1 MVWHATVS
9 TRLPVLSDCR
19 RRHSRKA
26 HLGTTLSTTD
36 TVETSTTPESTS
48 AAQPET
54 GAEQEHDHSGHDH
67 THQHGPTF
75 NPEVT
80 RTVEVTIPE
89 DEVSR
94 AMRSTVKR
102 YQKQARIPGFRAGK
116 VPESLIRGRFTER
129 IRQEV
134 LEAVMPQHFQRA
146 ITEGNYKLV
155 SQPQVVD
162 MTMEDGKPLW
172 FKAEFEVM
180 PEFSVEGYQDV
191 KVEKPSAAFTDEDFA
206 AEVERVRDSRST
218 MEPVEEERPLVNG
231 DWAQIAFTGS
241 VQPPGEGEPATENA
255 PLTGEDVILEVGG
268 SNTLPAFTEA
278 LRGATVGQELKFE
291 VSYPE
296 EFGEKRL
303 AGKKVA
309 YDVTVKSIKRKLQP
323 ELNDDFAKELG
334 EYSSYEDFTSKF
346 RENLQDEKDRRTET
360 ETRDRLLTALSERF
374 QFPVPES
381 MIQQQ
386 IDTRLDRGLRALAA
400 QGMREEDLKRLDFA
414 RLRAAQRDSA
424 TSEVKSLLIL
434 DHIADAEHI
443 GVSDEEV
450 NQEIELLSLQL
461 REPLDTLQVRLT
473 QDGSIARIREQI
485 RRDKTAKLLYERL

>member
-1 MVWHATVS
+1 
-9 TRLPVLSDCR
+9 
-19 RRHSRKA
+19 
-26 HLGTTLSTTD
+26 
-36 TVETSTTPESTS
+36 
-48 AAQPET
+48 
-54 GAEQEHDHSGHDH
+54 
-67 THQHGPTF
+67 
-75 NPEVT
+75 
-80 RTVEVTIPE
+80 
-89 DEVSR
+89 
-94 AMRSTVKR
+94 
-102 YQKQARIPGFRAGK
+102 
-116 VPESLIRGRFTER
+116 
-129 IRQEV
+129 
-134 LEAVMPQHFQRA
+134 
-146 ITEGNYKLV
+146 
-155 SQPQVVD
+155 
-162 MTMEDGKPLW
+162 
-172 FKAEFEVM
+172 M

-303 AGKKVA
+303 AGKNVA

-334 EYSSYEDFTSKF
+334 EYSSYEDFTTRF

>member
-1 MVWHATVS
+1 
-9 TRLPVLSDCR
+9 
-19 RRHSRKA
+19 
-26 HLGTTLSTTD
+26 LSTTD
-36 TVETSTTPESTS
+36 TVETTTTPENTS
-48 AAQPET
+48 AAQSEAAAEHEHGEHGHT
-54 GAEQEHDHSGHDH
+54 GNDH
-67 THQHGPTF
+67 THQHAPTF

-80 RTVEVTIPE
+80 RTVEVTIPA

-116 VPESLIRGRFTER
+116 VPESLIRARFAEG

-162 MTMEDGKPLW
+162 MKMEDDQPLW
-172 FKAEFEVM
+172 FKASFEVM

-191 KVEKPSAAFTDEDFA
+191 KVEKPSAIFTDEEFA
-206 AEVERVRDSRST
+206 AEVDRVRDSRST
-218 MEPVEEERPLVNG
+218 MEPVEEERPLVDG

-241 VQPPGEGEPATENA
+241 IQQAEGERA
-255 PLTGEDVILEVGG
+255 PLTGEDVMLEVGG
-268 SNTLPAFTEA
+268 LNTLQAFTDA

-291 VSYPE
+291 VSYPDD
-296 EFGEKRL
+296 FGEKRL
-303 AGKKVA
+303 AGKTVA

-334 EYSSYEDFTSKF
+334 DYSSYEDFTTRF
-346 RENLQDEKDRRTET
+346 RENLQAEKDRRTET
-360 ETRDRLLTALSERF
+360 ETRERLLTALSERF

-381 MIQQQ
+381 MVQQQ
-386 IDTRLDRGLRALAA
+386 IDTRLDRGLRSLAA
-400 QGMREEDLKRLDFA
+400 QGMREEDMKRLDFP

-434 DHIADAEHI
+434 DHIADAEKI

-450 NQEIELLSLQL
+450 KQELELLSLQL
-461 REPLDTLQVRLT
+461 REPVDALTVRLT

>member
-1 MVWHATVS
+1 
-9 TRLPVLSDCR
+9 
-19 RRHSRKA
+19 
-26 HLGTTLSTTD
+26 LSTPD
-36 TVETSTTPESTS
+36 TVETSTTPENTS
-48 AAQPET
+48 AAQPEAAAEHEHGEHGQT
-54 GAEQEHDHSGHDH
+54 GQDH
-67 THQHGPTF
+67 THQQGPTF

-80 RTVEVTIPE
+80 RTVEVTIPA

-116 VPESLIRGRFTER
+116 VPESLIRARFAEG

-162 MTMEDGKPLW
+162 MKMEDDQPLW
-172 FKAEFEVM
+172 FKASFEVT

-191 KVEKPSAAFTDEDFA
+191 KVEKPSAAFTDEEFA

-218 MEPVEEERPLVNG
+218 MEPVEEERPLVDG
-231 DWAQIAFTGS
+231 DWAQITFTGS
-241 VQPPGEGEPATENA
+241 VQQPEGENTKENA
-255 PLTGEDVILEVGG
+255 PLAGEDVILEVNG

-296 EFGEKRL
+296 DFGEKRL
-303 AGKKVA
+303 AGKTVA
-309 YDVTVKSIKRKLQP
+309 YDVTVKGIKRKLQP

-334 EYSSYEDFTSKF
+334 DYASFEDFTTRF
-346 RENLQDEKDRRTET
+346 RENLQSEKDRRTET

-374 QFPVPES
+374 HFPVPES
-381 MIQQQ
+381 MVQQQ
-386 IDTRLDRGLRALAA
+386 IDTRLDRGLRSLAA
-400 QGMREEDLKRLDFA
+400 QGMREEDMKRLDFP
-414 RLRAAQRDSA
+414 RLRAAQHESA

-434 DHIADAEHI
+434 DHIADAEKI

-450 NQEIELLSLQL
+450 KQELELLSLQL
-461 REPLDTLQVRLT
+461 REPLDALTVRLT

>member
-1 MVWHATVS
+1 M
-9 TRLPVLSDCR
+9 
-19 RRHSRKA
+19 
-26 HLGTTLSTTD
+26 STTD
-36 TVETSTTPESTS
+36 TVETSTTPENTS
-48 AAQPET
+48 AAQPEA
-54 GAEQEHDHSGHDH
+54 GAEHEHGEHDHTGHDH

-94 AMRSTVKR
+94 AMRSAVKR

-116 VPESLIRGRFTER
+116 VPESLIRARFAEG

-146 ITEGNYKLV
+146 ISEGNHKLV

-162 MTMEDGKPLW
+162 MKMEDGQPLW
-172 FKAEFEVM
+172 FKASFEVM

-191 KVEKPSAAFTDEDFA
+191 KVEKPSAAFTDEEFA
-206 AEVERVRDSRST
+206 AEIERVRDSRST
-218 MEPVEEERPLVNG
+218 MEPVEEERPLADG

-241 VQPPGEGEPATENA
+241 VQQPEGETA

-291 VSYPE
+291 MSYPE
-296 EFGEKRL
+296 DFGEKRL
-303 AGKKVA
+303 AGKTVA
-309 YDVTVKSIKRKLQP
+309 YDVTVKGIKRKLQP

-334 EYSSYEDFTSKF
+334 DYSSYEDFTTRF
-346 RENLQDEKDRRTET
+346 RENLQAEKDRRTET

-386 IDTRLDRGLRALAA
+386 IDTRLDRGLRALAS
-400 QGMREEDLKRLDFA
+400 QGMREEDMKRLDFA
-414 RLRAAQRDSA
+414 RLRAAQRDSS

-434 DHIADAEHI
+434 DRIADEENI
-443 GVSDEEV
+443 GVSEEEV
-450 NQEIELLSLQL
+450 QQELELLSLQL
-461 REPLDTLQVRLT
+461 REPLDALTVRLT

-485 RRDKTAKLLYERL
+485 RRDKTAKLLYARL

>member
-1 MVWHATVS
+1 M
-9 TRLPVLSDCR
+9 
-19 RRHSRKA
+19 
-26 HLGTTLSTTD
+26 STTD
-36 TVETSTTPESTS
+36 TVETSTTSENTS
-48 AAQPET
+48 AAQPEA
-54 GAEQEHDHSGHDH
+54 GAEHEHGEHDHTGHDH
-67 THQHGPTF
+67 THQNGPTF

-94 AMRSTVKR
+94 AMRSAVKR

-116 VPESLIRGRFTER
+116 VPESLIRARFAEG

-134 LEAVMPQHFQRA
+134 LEGVMPQHFQRA

-162 MTMEDGKPLW
+162 MKMEDGQPLW
-172 FKAEFEVM
+172 FKASFEVM

-191 KVEKPSAAFTDEDFA
+191 NVDKPSAAFTDEEFA

-218 MEPVEEERPLVNG
+218 MEPVEEERPLVDG
-231 DWAQIAFTGS
+231 DWAQITFTGS
-241 VQPPGEGEPATENA
+241 VQQPEGENAKQSA
-255 PLTGEDVILEVGG
+255 PLTGEDVILEVNGL
-268 SNTLPAFTEA
+268 NTLPAFTEA

-296 EFGEKRL
+296 DFGEKRL
-303 AGKKVA
+303 AGKTVA
-309 YDVTVKSIKRKLQP
+309 YDVTVKGIKRKSQP

-334 EYSSYEDFTSKF
+334 DYSSYEDFTTRF
-346 RENLQDEKDRRTET
+346 RENLQAEKDRRTET

-381 MIQQQ
+381 MVQQQ
-386 IDTRLDRGLRALAA
+386 IDTRLDRGLRSLAA
-400 QGMREEDLKRLDFA
+400 QGMREEDMKRLDFP

-434 DHIADAEHI
+434 DHIADAEKI
-443 GVSDEEV
+443 GVLDEEV
-450 NQEIELLSLQL
+450 KQELELLSLQL
-461 REPLDTLQVRLT
+461 REPLDALTVRLT

-485 RRDKTAKLLYERL
+485 RRDKTAKLLYARL

>member
-1 MVWHATVS
+1 
-9 TRLPVLSDCR
+9 
-19 RRHSRKA
+19 
-26 HLGTTLSTTD
+26 LSTTD
-36 TVETSTTPESTS
+36 TVETPATTENTS
-48 AAQPET
+48 GAQPDVEHEH
-54 GAEQEHDHSGHDH
+54 GEHDHAGHDH

-94 AMRSTVKR
+94 AMRSAVKR

-116 VPESLIRGRFTER
+116 VPESLIRARFAEG

-146 ITEGNYKLV
+146 ISEGNHKLV

-162 MTMEDGKPLW
+162 MKMEDGQPLW
-172 FKAEFEVM
+172 FKASFEVM

-191 KVEKPSAAFTDEDFA
+191 KVEKPSAAFTDEEFA

-218 MEPVEEERPLVNG
+218 MEPVEEERPLADG

-241 VQPPGEGEPATENA
+241 VQQPEGETA

-291 VSYPE
+291 MSYPE
-296 EFGEKRL
+296 DFGENRL
-303 AGKKVA
+303 AGKTVT
-309 YDVTVKSIKRKLQP
+309 YDVIVKGIKRKLQP

-334 EYSSYEDFTSKF
+334 DYSSYEDFTTRF
-346 RENLQDEKDRRTET
+346 RENLQAEKDRRTES

-400 QGMREEDLKRLDFA
+400 QGMREDDMKRLDFA
-414 RLRAAQRDSA
+414 RLRAAQRDSS

-434 DHIADAEHI
+434 DRIADAENI
-443 GVSDEEV
+443 GVSEEEV
-450 NQEIELLSLQL
+450 QQELELLSLQL
-461 REPLDTLQVRLT
+461 RESLDALTVRLT

-485 RRDKTAKLLYERL
+485 RRDKTAKLLYARL

>member
-1 MVWHATVS
+1 
-9 TRLPVLSDCR
+9 
-19 RRHSRKA
+19 
-26 HLGTTLSTTD
+26 LSTTD
-36 TVETSTTPESTS
+36 TAETTTTSENTS
-48 AAQPET
+48 AAQPEA
-54 GAEQEHDHSGHDH
+54 GAEHEHGEHDHAGHDH

-94 AMRSTVKR
+94 AMRSAVKR

-116 VPESLIRGRFTER
+116 VPESLIRARFAEG

-146 ITEGNYKLV
+146 ITEGNHKLV

-162 MTMEDGKPLW
+162 MKMEDDQPLW
-172 FKAEFEVM
+172 FKASFEVM
-180 PEFSVEGYQDV
+180 PEFSVEGYPDV
-191 KVEKPSAAFTDEDFA
+191 KVEKPSAAFTDEEFA

-218 MEPVEEERPLVNG
+218 MEPVEEERPLADG

-241 VQPPGEGEPATENA
+241 VQQPEGETA

-278 LRGATVGQELKFE
+278 LRGASVGQELKFE
-291 VSYPE
+291 MSYPE
-296 EFGEKRL
+296 DFGEKRL
-303 AGKKVA
+303 AGKTVA
-309 YDVTVKSIKRKLQP
+309 YDVTVKGIKRKLQP

-334 EYSSYEDFTSKF
+334 DYSSYEDFTTRF
-346 RENLQDEKDRRTET
+346 RENLQAEKDRRTEA

-386 IDTRLDRGLRALAA
+386 IDTRLDRGLRALAS
-400 QGMREEDLKRLDFA
+400 QGMREEDMKRLDFA

-434 DHIADAEHI
+434 DRIADAENI
-443 GVSDEEV
+443 GVSEEEV
-450 NQEIELLSLQL
+450 QQELELLSLQL
-461 REPLDTLQVRLT
+461 REPLDALTVRLT

-485 RRDKTAKLLYERL
+485 RRDKTAKLLYARL